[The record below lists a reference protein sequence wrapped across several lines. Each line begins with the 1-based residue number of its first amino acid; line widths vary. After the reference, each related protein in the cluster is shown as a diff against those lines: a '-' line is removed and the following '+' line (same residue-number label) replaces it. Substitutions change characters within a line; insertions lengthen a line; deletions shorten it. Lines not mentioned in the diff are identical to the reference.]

1 MIHAF
6 KEPTTRQLNKSS
18 GSFRRLRS
26 TTGVLRTDAK
36 LRTSRNVEYR
46 EMRSSTFARH
56 FSQRREKKGNARIV
70 RSRLDSGERKKR
82 QPGGESEPTN
92 PVETHQR
99 PKAMPVRPLF
109 YGCAPTGPPSQP
121 RRENAT
127 RRRCAPQPRRRR
139 KLLPVMPGS
148 SRLRRTASLLPTSR
162 LSLELEPCHQLNEGS
177 RAPEHSFPFFF
188 SSASNSAGRDARDA
202 RTRPAQCEKRSSTRG
217 EQSRSCP
224 RTPCAPRQKRK
235 KSKHDATA
243 GPVTLNKQP
252 IKSSAVHGFHTFS

>member
-1 MIHAF
+1 MNTERCAAVPSHVIFHRGA
-6 KEPTTRQLNKSS
+6 KKKS
-18 GSFRRLRS
+18 
-26 TTGVLRTDAK
+26 
-36 LRTSRNVEYR
+36 
-46 EMRSSTFARH
+46 
-56 FSQRREKKGNARIV
+56 NARIV

-188 SSASNSAGRDARDA
+188 LARPTPRDATPAMREPDRRNAKSDRARGANKVVAARALHARRDKNVKKA
-202 RTRPAQCEKRSSTRG
+202 ST
-217 EQSRSCP
+217 
-224 RTPCAPRQKRK
+224 
-235 KSKHDATA
+235 
-243 GPVTLNKQP
+243 TLP
-252 IKSSAVHGFHTFS
+252 LDR